1 MLVFRPFM
9 GSNQLMKTIQLILSV
24 VLLFAS
30 FVSAGKL
37 IVPKQ
42 YATIQSAI
50 DTAVTG
56 DQIIILKGIYDEKV
70 VLSNQGINLV
80 DVSDLLTVIAAWG
93 DC

>member
-1 MLVFRPFM
+1 M
-9 GSNQLMKTIQLILSV
+9 GSNELMKTIKLLLPV

-30 FVSAGKL
+30 FVSAEKL
-37 IVPKQ
+37 IVPDQ

-56 DQIIILKGIYDEKV
+56 DQIIILKGIYNEKV
-70 VLSNQGINLV
+70 VPSNQGINLV